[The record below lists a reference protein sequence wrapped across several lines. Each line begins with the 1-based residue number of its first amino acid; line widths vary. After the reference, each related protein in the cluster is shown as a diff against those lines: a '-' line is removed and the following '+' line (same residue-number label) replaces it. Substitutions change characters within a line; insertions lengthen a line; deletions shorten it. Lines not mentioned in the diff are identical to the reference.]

1 MTKYEMNLYD
11 LFVTNPY
18 HGFFFDKGK
27 DSPLTLAVHGEH
39 TNMTFTQWIEL
50 ADAFY
55 KLSEDM
61 KQYAYTKIGTPK

>member
-1 MTKYEMNLYD
+1 MTKDEMNLYE

-18 HGFFFDKGK
+18 HGFAFDKGS
-27 DSPLTLAVHGEH
+27 DSSLTLAVHGEH

-50 ADAFY
+50 ADAFH

-61 KQYAYTKIGTPK
+61 KKYAYTRAGDIK